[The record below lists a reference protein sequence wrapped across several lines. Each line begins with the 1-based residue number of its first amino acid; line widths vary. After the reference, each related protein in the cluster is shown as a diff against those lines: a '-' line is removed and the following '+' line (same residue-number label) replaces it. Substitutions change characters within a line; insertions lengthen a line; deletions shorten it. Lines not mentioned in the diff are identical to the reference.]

1 MSTASEYSALVSALA
16 FQATINY
23 CDISIV
29 ALLIYYNLTTLNEE
43 FKHYFKRKVTLAT
56 MLYITNRYVP
66 LAYAFYNALVL
77 TCSAEV
83 GLENGLESLQYFPWA
98 IFSALRTYA
107 LLRKVYWAIL
117 ILVLSLSCVIVSP
130 VIYHWTVIQADP
142 EDGCIALDD
151 TPLWFLHSGIV
162 PMIVADLALVVITWK
177 TQYKTYNLGRELST
191 PSRLATVLLRDGTVY
206 FVALTILNTVL
217 LIFEYLEVLGI
228 GTDNHNSALVSFI
241 EPLTAILISEFLAN
255 LHNAADRTSGTET
268 LTTAQSTLEFRIV
281 GSIGASL
288 HGGTFGIAPNDTDCD
303 DICENAQNDGIA
315 RSAVEE
321 EDLPRDQAVP

>member
-77 TCSAEV
+77 TYSTNLVFSRGGIGERV
-83 GLENGLESLQYFPWA
+83 GILA
-98 IFSALRTYA
+98 VFSMGDFLRVTHICPSKKGILGDIDPGPVALVRDCKPA
-107 LLRKVYWAIL
+107 P
-117 ILVLSLSCVIVSP
+117 VL
-130 VIYHWTVIQADP
+130 AR
-142 EDGCIALDD
+142 
-151 TPLWFLHSGIV
+151 V